1 MMAEPRGTLLPVYVL
16 ADESHSMGRHVVELN
31 KGLSN
36 LHEALLA
43 QPMAAAKVRFS
54 ILGFSD
60 DVKERM
66 RLADLR
72 RTDRLPRLVSRGRT
86 NYAKAFADLRRRL
99 PADVKRLKAEGYAV
113 HRPAVFMLT
122 DGQPNETGWHD
133 QHRLLIDHDATP
145 EAPNI
150 IACGVGAARPATIR
164 DIATRPEFAFVALA
178 GVDVGAAIADFCT
191 ALTHSI
197 IRSVPV
203 HHAGPPRLVV
213 EQPKGFEMII
223 DVV

>member
-1 MMAEPRGTLLPVYVL
+1 MIAEPKATLLPVYVL
-16 ADESHSMGRHVVELN
+16 ADESHSMGRHLLELN
-31 KGLSN
+31 RGLTQ

-66 RLADLR
+66 SLTDLR
-72 RTDRLPRLVSRGRT
+72 HTDRLPKLVSRGRT
-86 NYAKAFADLRRRL
+86 NYGKAFADLRQRL
-99 PADVKRLKAEGYAV
+99 PADVRRLKRQSFAV

-122 DGQPNETGWHD
+122 DGQPNDSRWHE
-133 QHRLLIDHDATP
+133 QHRRLIDREATP
-145 EAPNI
+145 GAPNI
-150 IACGVGAARPATIR
+150 VACGIGAARPKTLLEL
-164 DIATRPEFAFVALA
+164 ATRPEFAFVALDT
-178 GVDVGAAIADFCT
+178 VDVGAAIADFCT

-197 IRSVPV
+197 IRSVP
-203 HHAGPPRLVV
+203 ARSAAPPRLVV
-213 EQPKGFEMII
+213 ERPEGFEMVI